1 MSPQLRT
8 IHRHQH
14 HLGWDNSQAP
24 LLTVAPGERIALE
37 LMDASR
43 GLFTRTADA
52 ATLAELKLE
61 NANPLTGP
69 VFIDGAR
76 PGDTLVVNIHDYAR
90 SDWGWT
96 AIIPGFGL
104 LADDF
109 TAPLMH
115 ISSYDHA
122 YVEFL
127 PGIRLPTRPF
137 AGTIG
142 VAPAAPGNHSAI
154 PPLPSGGNMDIR
166 SLVAGT
172 TLYLPVEVDGALFSA
187 GDGHAAQ
194 GDGEL
199 CGTAIETTLGI
210 EVSFDLIKNEHSP
223 YPRFVAPAEGTAA
236 PGRRLVTTGIGPNL
250 FRAAQDA
257 ARYLIDVL
265 GREYGVGP
273 EHAYCL
279 LSVAANLR
287 IAEIVNQP
295 QWTVACELPLAVFE
309 DR

>member
-1 MSPQLRT
+1 MSLRT

-14 HLGWDNSQAP
+14 HLGWDNGNAP
-24 LLTVAPGERIALE
+24 LLRVAPGERIALE

-43 GLFTRTADA
+43 GLMTPA
-52 ATLAELKLE
+52 ATAATVGELDIG

-69 VFIDGAR
+69 VHIEGAQ
-76 PGDTLVVNIHDYAR
+76 PGDTLVVHIHDYAITP
-90 SDWGWT
+90 WGWT

-109 TAPLMH
+109 TAPFMH
-115 ISSYDHA
+115 ISTYDDR

-127 PGIRLPTRPF
+127 PGVRLPTRPF

-142 VAPAAPGNHSAI
+142 LAPAAPGNHSAI
-154 PPLPSGGNMDIR
+154 PPLACGGNMDVR
-166 SLVAGT
+166 SLVAGA
-172 TLYLPVEVDGALFSA
+172 TLYLPVEVAGALFSA

-210 EVSFDLIKNEHSP
+210 ELSFDLIKGERAP
-223 YPRFVAPAEGTAA
+223 FPRFEAPATAWPA
-236 PGRRLVTTGIGPNL
+236 HGARLVTTGIGPDL
-250 FRAAQDA
+250 FAAARDS
-257 ARYLIDVL
+257 ARYLIDCL
-265 GREYGVGP
+265 CREHGLNP
-273 EHAYCL
+273 EQAYCL

-287 IAEIVNQP
+287 LAEVVNAP
-295 QWTVACELPLAVFE
+295 QWTVACEIPLDIFG
-309 DR
+309 

>member
-1 MSPQLRT
+1 MSITT

-14 HLGWDNSQAP
+14 HLGWDNSNAP
-24 LLTVAPGERIALE
+24 CLTVAPGERLALE

-43 GLFTRTADA
+43 GLMTQHATA
-52 ATLAELKLE
+52 ATIAELDVA

-69 VFIDGAR
+69 VAIDGAE
-76 PGDTLVVNIHDYAR
+76 PGDTLVVHIHDYAL

-109 TAPLMH
+109 PDAMLH
-115 ISSYDHA
+115 LSRYDA
-122 YVEFL
+122 RAVEFA

-142 VAPAAPGNHSAI
+142 VAPAAPGHHSAI
-154 PPLPSGGNMDIR
+154 PPLACGGNMDVR

-172 TLYLPVEVDGALFSA
+172 TLYLPVQVPGALFSV

-210 EVSFDLIKNEHSP
+210 EVSFDVIKGETIP
-223 YPRFVAPAEGTAA
+223 YPRFRAPAQAWPASGE
-236 PGRRLVTTGIGPNL
+236 RLVTTGIGPDL
-250 FRAAQDA
+250 YRAAQDA
-257 ARYLIDVL
+257 ARYLIDRL
-265 GREYGVGP
+265 GREQGMAP
-273 EHAYCL
+273 ELAYCL

-287 IAEIVNQP
+287 IAELVNQP
-295 QWTVACELPLAVFE
+295 QWTVACEIPLDIF
-309 DR
+309 D

>member
-1 MSPQLRT
+1 MSSHT

-14 HLGWDNSQAP
+14 HLGWDNALAP
-24 LLTVAPGERIALE
+24 VLTVAPGERVELE
-37 LMDASR
+37 LLDASR
-43 GLFTRTADA
+43 GLFTADATA
-52 ATLAELKLE
+52 ATLGELQLE
-61 NANPLTGP
+61 HANPLTGP
-69 VFIDGAR
+69 IRIDGAE
-76 PGDTLVVNIHDYAR
+76 PGDTLVVTIHDYAL

-104 LADDF
+104 LAEDF

-115 ISSYDHA
+115 ISGYDA
-122 YVEFL
+122 EAVEFL
-127 PGIRLPTRPF
+127 PGLRLPTRPF

-154 PPLPSGGNMDIR
+154 PPLATGGNMDVR
-166 SLVAGT
+166 SLVAGS
-172 TLYLPVEVDGALFSA
+172 TLYLPVEVAGALFSA

-199 CGTAIETTLGI
+199 CGTAIETTLAI
-210 EVSFDLIKNEHSP
+210 EVSFDLVKDERSP
-223 YPRFVAPAEGTAA
+223 FPRFIAPASAY
-236 PGRRLVTTGIGPNL
+236 PVNGRRLVTTGIGPDL

-257 ARYLIDVL
+257 ARYLIDRL
-265 GREYGVGP
+265 TADHGLSAEM
-273 EHAYCL
+273 AYCL

-295 QWTVACELPLAVFE
+295 QWTVACEIPLELF
-309 DR
+309 D

>member
-1 MSPQLRT
+1 MHT

-14 HLGWDNSQAP
+14 HLGWDNSNQP
-24 LLTVAPGERIALE
+24 VVTVAPGERLALE
-37 LMDASR
+37 LLDASR
-43 GLFTRTADA
+43 GLFTPASTA
-52 ATLAELKLE
+52 ATLGELELG

-69 VFIDGAR
+69 VYVDGAE
-76 PGDTLVVNIHDYAR
+76 PGDTLAVTIHDYAI

-109 TAPLMH
+109 PEPLMH
-115 ISSYDHA
+115 ISSYD
-122 YVEFL
+122 YNTVEFL
-127 PGIRLPTRPF
+127 PGVQLPTRPF

-142 VAPAAPGNHSAI
+142 VAPSVNGNHSAI
-154 PPLPSGGNMDIR
+154 PPLPCGGNMDVR

-172 TLYLPVEVDGALFSA
+172 TLYLPVRVPGALFSA

-199 CGTAIETTLGI
+199 CGTAIETTLGVEI
-210 EVSFDLIKNEHSP
+210 SFELVKAEHSP
-223 YPRFVAPAEGTAA
+223 FPRFRAPAAA
-236 PGRRLVTTGIGPNL
+236 WPASGERLVTTGIGPDL
-250 FRAAQDA
+250 FTAAQEA
-257 ARYLIDVL
+257 ARYLIDRLVA
-265 GREYGVGP
+265 EHHMNP
-273 EHAYCL
+273 ELAYCL

-295 QWTVACELPLAVFE
+295 NWTVACEIPLDIFE
-309 DR
+309 A